1 MENKSVDKIKTAVYS
16 EAYDDLS
23 DYGKGIHPDIREE
36 IFTRFS
42 KISDKSGGTGL
53 GLFIVKK
60 LIDRYKGKIWVESR
74 DETNYKKGSTFKIEM
89 NLA

>member
-1 MENKSVDKIKTAVYS
+1 IF
-16 EAYDDLS
+16 LIS
-23 DYGKGIHPDIREE
+23 DYGKGIHPDSRDK

-42 KISDKSGGTGL
+42 KISEKSGGTGL

-74 DETNYKKGSTFKIEM
+74 DEIDYKKGSIFKIE
-89 NLA
+89 LDLIR